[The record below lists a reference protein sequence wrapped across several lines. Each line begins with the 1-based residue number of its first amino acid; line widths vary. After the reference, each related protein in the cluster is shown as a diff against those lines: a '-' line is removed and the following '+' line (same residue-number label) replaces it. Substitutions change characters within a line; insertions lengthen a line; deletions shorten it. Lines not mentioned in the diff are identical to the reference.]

1 MFLSNKCLTLRHNQT
16 AKMTKT
22 QKTKFNYDSPD
33 GLPERNVWDSE
44 AEDVDDF
51 IEDEQD

>member
-1 MFLSNKCLTLRHNQT
+1 
-16 AKMTKT
+16 MTKT